1 MSDVADL
8 ANDVMQ
14 ERLDRL
20 LAQRAKPS
28 TEPSAFKCDEC
39 GDEIPE
45 ARRLVVVGTQHCTE
59 CARILERERFIT
71 GGSNGIPKL

>member
-20 LAQRAKPS
+20 LAQRIKPS
-28 TEPSAFKCDEC
+28 TEQSATECEEC
-39 GDEIPE
+39 GCDIPE
-45 ARRLVVVGTQHCTE
+45 ARRIAVAGTQHCIE
-59 CARILERERFIT
+59 CASILERKRFIN
-71 GGSNGIPKL
+71 GGK

>member
-20 LAQRAKPS
+20 LAQRAQPL
-28 TEPSAFKCDEC
+28 TVPSAFECDEC
-39 GDEIPE
+39 GTDIPE
-45 ARRLVVVGTQHCTE
+45 ARRLAVVGTQHCID
-59 CARILERERFIT
+59 CASMLERKRFMS
-71 GGSNGIPKL
+71 GGH

>member
-14 ERLDRL
+14 ETLDRI
-20 LAQRAKPS
+20 LAQRTKPS
-28 TEPSAFKCDEC
+28 VELSATECDEC

-59 CARILERERFIT
+59 CAEILERKRFIN
-71 GGSNGIPKL
+71 GGK

>member
-1 MSDVADL
+1 MGDVADL

-28 TEPSAFKCDEC
+28 SAQSAFECDEC
-39 GDEIPE
+39 GTDIPE
-45 ARRLVVVGTQHCTE
+45 ARRIAVAGTQHCTD
-59 CARILERERFIT
+59 CASMLERKRFIS
-71 GGSNGIPKL
+71 GGN